1 MDYSGDSES
10 FEGSDRRDWVRI
22 VWSGST
28 GNRPRNEEVLS
39 SDMYVNARIPLDPL
53 EPAWG
58 IIEE

>member
-1 MDYSGDSES
+1 L
-10 FEGSDRRDWVRI
+10 FAGSDRRDWVRM

-39 SDMYVNARIPLDPL
+39 SDTYVNTRIPLDPL

-58 IIEE
+58 IIKE